1 VPRAVL
7 GLGGNLGARRALLDC
22 ARTLLAAQPGL
33 VVCAA
38 SSLYH
43 TPPLGPPQPDYLNA
57 ALSVEW
63 VGSARALLAITQH
76 IETLLGR
83 ERAQRWGPRTL
94 DIDILH
100 WSDGPV
106 REPGLCVPHPELLR
120 RPFALVPLLEVAPE
134 LAASL
139 GLAPGAADPGF
150 APREPFSPPFQREP
164 DGSLRLAPEQEPLE
178 LAARFVA
185 ALALRLGPAQ
195 APGDARADPPA
206 STLPF
211 ACPLPAAAPGDQLEA
226 LLARLGE
233 RVHSAARH
241 GFVARKA
248 APMRIGA
255 GRCEGVF
262 VGARTDGPVAGAVP
276 RWTLEPGV
284 RGYELRFSRA

>member
-1 VPRAVL
+1 MPRAVL

-22 ARTLLAAQPGL
+22 ARTLLAAQAGL
-33 VVCAA
+33 SLVAS

-57 ALSVEW
+57 ALAVEW

-76 IETLLGR
+76 VETLLGR
-83 ERAQRWGPRTL
+83 ERSQHWGPRTL

-100 WSDGPV
+100 WSEGAV

-134 LAASL
+134 LGASL
-139 GLAPGAADPGF
+139 NVAPDTADPDF
-150 APREPFSPPFQREP
+150 APREAFLPPLQREP
-164 DGSLRLAPEQEPLE
+164 DGWLRLGPEPEPLE

-185 ALALRLGPAQ
+185 ALAQLAGLAQ
-195 APGDARADPPA
+195 APVARSA
-206 STLPF
+206 SLLPF
-211 ACPLPAAAPGDQLEA
+211 SCPLPAAATALEQLEA

-233 RVHSAARH
+233 RVVSAARH

-255 GRCEGVF
+255 GRCEGVL
-262 VGARTDGPVAGAVP
+262 VGARADGREAKAVP
-276 RWTLEPGV
+276 AWTLEPGA
-284 RGYELRFSRA
+284 RGYELRFNRA